1 MYVFFGL
8 MDVYTYVPQSATDVA
23 DADVVVGKIDDGESS
38 VGFVRSCALGFVVVV
53 VVVVPGLVR
62 AAVRLVSSRCGVH
75 IVVTNHHTAWFV
87 TRMDDAW

>member
-23 DADVVVGKIDDGESS
+23 DADVVGKIDDGESS

-53 VVVVPGLVR
+53 VVVVGDSFAR
-62 AAVRLVSSRCGVH
+62 RCVSSRLGAVY
-75 IVVTNHHTAWFV
+75 TSS
-87 TRMDDAW
+87 

>member
-1 MYVFFGL
+1 MCFDGCLRVRA
-8 MDVYTYVPQSATDVA
+8 SERDVA
-23 DADVVVGKIDDGESS
+23 DADVVGKIDDGESS
-38 VGFVRSCALGFVVVV
+38 VGFVRSCALGFVVVVVV